1 MRNISEVINGTVT
14 NRTNSILTPKLGGG
28 GGGLVCPLIVD
39 NSYVHTY
46 FCDPATD
53 FAVLGTISLLLTI
66 LNIVCIFIMGII
78 VLKVSS
84 AASAAASAS
93 SWGNHDYHFDSG
105 AVPDDVQRRCFLAT
119 GLKAFF
125 VSLPQQNPCSSPS
138 VG

>member
-14 NRTNSILTPKLGGG
+14 NRTDSILTPKLGGG
-28 GGGLVCPLIVD
+28 GRGLVCPLIVD
-39 NSYVHTY
+39 NTYVHTY
-46 FCDPATD
+46 FCDPAAD

-66 LNIVCIFIMGII
+66 LNIICIFIMGII

-93 SWGNHDYHFDSG
+93 SWGNHDYHFDWYCS
-105 AVPDDVQRRCFLAT
+105 ALSVCFQAT
-119 GLKAFF
+119 GLEAFF
-125 VSLPQQNPCSSPS
+125 VSLPQQNLCISPS